1 VDTHTYQAKDF
12 IQTQEGFVFAVVEQ
26 GLEEGKVLCFLRYIP
41 KGDAWVKVSTH
52 EANAFL
58 KQNAAQYLFYS
69 KEKSAHLHAVSIHD
83 IAIHHSPKNRLQQV
97 LVKTRPDLIEQDCI
111 ALSRLLLEQGV
122 SLDSMGVTGSLLIGA
137 QNANSD
143 IDLVIY
149 GRENFH
155 RIRECIKNL
164 IAAQKL
170 GALQDKDWLDSYAR
184 RSCDLSLQ
192 DYVWH
197 EQRKFNKALINN
209 RKFDLNLIEEAVES
223 SSVLYTKQ
231 GEIVIQAQVVDVQY
245 AFDYPARFLLKHEK
259 ISEVLCYTATYTGQ
273 AEKNEWIEVSGALE
287 VGSDGCQR
295 ILVGSTRE
303 AKGQFIKV
311 INAPE

>member
-1 VDTHTYQAKDF
+1 VAINTYQAKDF
-12 IQTQEGFVFAVVEQ
+12 IQTQEGFIFAVVDQ

-41 KGDAWVKVSTH
+41 KGDAWVKVSTG

-69 KEKSAHLHAVSIHD
+69 KEKSAHLHAVLTHD
-83 IAIHHSPKNRLQQV
+83 IAVHHSPKKRLQT
-97 LVKTRPDLIEQDCI
+97 LLAKEKPDLIEQDCI
-111 ALSRLLLEQGV
+111 ALSHLLLRQGAP
-122 SLDSMGVTGSLLIGA
+122 LDSMGVTGSLLIGA
-137 QNANSD
+137 QNENSD

-149 GRENFH
+149 GRENFQH
-155 RIRECIKNL
+155 IRKCIKVL
-164 IAAQKL
+164 IAEQKL
-170 GALQDKDWLDSYAR
+170 GALQEKDWVDSYKR

-209 RKFDLNLIEEAVES
+209 RKFDLNLIEETVELP
-223 SSVLYTKQ
+223 SVVYRKQ
-231 GEIVIQAQVVDVQY
+231 GEIIIRAQVVDAQY
-245 AFDYPARFLLKHEK
+245 AFDYPARFLLKHAQ

-273 AEKNEWIEVSGALE
+273 AEKNEEIEVSGALE
-287 VGSDGCQR
+287 VGSDGCRR

-311 INAPE
+311 INVPT

>member
-1 VDTHTYQAKDF
+1 VAINNYQAKDF
-12 IQTQEGFVFAVVEQ
+12 IQTQEGFIFAVVDR

-41 KGDAWVKVSTH
+41 KGGKWVKVSTD

-69 KEKSAHLHAVSIHD
+69 KAKSACLHGVSIHD
-83 IAIHHSPKNRLQQV
+83 IAVHHSPKKRLQT
-97 LVKTRPDLIEQDCI
+97 LLTKTKTDLIEQDCI
-111 ALSRLLLEQGV
+111 TLAHLLFDKGMP
-122 SLDSMGVTGSLLIGA
+122 LDRMGVTGSLLIGA
-137 QNANSD
+137 QNKSSD

-149 GRENFH
+149 GRKNFQ
-155 RIRECIKNL
+155 RVRECIKTL
-164 IAAQKL
+164 IADQKL
-170 GALQDKDWLDSYAR
+170 GVLQEKDWVESYAR

-209 RKFDLNLIEEAVES
+209 RKFDLNLIEEEGVF
-223 SSVLYTKQ
+223 SSVVYRKQ
-231 GEIVIQAQVVDVQY
+231 GEITIQAQVMDAQY
-245 AFDYPARFLLKHEK
+245 AFDYPARFLLKHAQ

-287 VGSDGCQR
+287 IGSDGSQR

-311 INAPE
+311 IGTPA

>member
-1 VDTHTYQAKDF
+1 VATHNYQAKDF

-41 KGDAWVKVSTH
+41 KGDAWVKVSTG

-69 KEKSAHLHAVSIHD
+69 KQKSAHLHAVSTHD
-83 IAIHHSPKNRLQQV
+83 IAVHHSPKKRLQEI
-97 LVKTRPDLIEQDCI
+97 LATTEPDLIEQDCI
-111 ALSRLLLEQGV
+111 ALSRLLLEQGAL
-122 SLDSMGVTGSLLIGA
+122 LDSLGVTGSLLIGA
-137 QNANSD
+137 QNTNSD

-149 GRENFH
+149 GRENFQ
-155 RIRECIKNL
+155 RIRGCIKSL
-164 IAAQKL
+164 ITDQKL
-170 GALQDKDWLDSYAR
+170 GALQESDWIDSYRR

-197 EQRKFNKALINN
+197 EQRKYNKALINN
-209 RKFDLNLIEEAVES
+209 RKFDLNLIEEVPES
-223 SSVLYTKQ
+223 STVVYTKQ
-231 GEIVIQAQVVDVQY
+231 GEVILQAQVLDAQY
-245 AFDYPARFLLKHEK
+245 AFDYPARFLLKHAQ
-259 ISEVLCYTATYTGQ
+259 ISDVLCYTATYTGQ
-273 AEKNEWIEVSGALE
+273 AENNEWIEVAGALE
-287 VGSDGCQR
+287 IGSDGCQR

-311 INAPE
+311 ISAPA